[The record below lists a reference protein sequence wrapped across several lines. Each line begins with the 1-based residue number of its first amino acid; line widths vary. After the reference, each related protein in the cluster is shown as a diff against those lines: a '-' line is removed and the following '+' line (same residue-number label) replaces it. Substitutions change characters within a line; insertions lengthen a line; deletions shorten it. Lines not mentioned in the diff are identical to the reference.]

1 MFCPTCGK
9 ENKDMDFCQ
18 ACRTNLA
25 VIERFLA
32 REDSS
37 TPRSRLISRTGLVA
51 IFISE
56 GFAWT
61 LVALLIFILIIV
73 LAKFFLPIGP
83 KNMGDLVIA
92 TTAVVILVLF
102 CGIPLLLGLVLLLKD
117 LTYERTKPSSE
128 TGDLQKDLIQQE
140 ETKDTK

>member
-1 MFCPTCGK
+1 MFCPACGK
-9 ENKDMDFCQ
+9 ENNDTDFCQ

-25 VIERFLA
+25 IIERFLA

-37 TPRSRLISRTGLVA
+37 TPRSRIISRTGLVA
-51 IFISE
+51 IVISE

-61 LVALLIFILIIV
+61 LIALMIFILIIF
-73 LAKFFLPIGP
+73 LAKFFLPIGA
-83 KNMGDLVIA
+83 KDMGDLVIA
-92 TTAVVILVLF
+92 TTAVVVLVLF

-117 LTYERTKPSSE
+117 LTYERNKPSSE
-128 TGDLQKDLIQQE
+128 TGDLRKDLLQQK